1 MKKYP
6 SIEQFRH
13 VIKAVQLQ
21 HDYQGKDEQEDA
33 IYKHI
38 NDYPIL
44 DFHGTVKLH
53 GTNASVVKYKD
64 RVEYQSREN
73 VLSLIKDNAG
83 FCLAMSN
90 KDLDFLFKD
99 VEFQEYIAVYGE
111 WCGMGIQKGVGI
123 SKCPKMFVIFG
134 YKIDGVWVNKIIH
147 DNLQN
152 IYHIE
157 QFPTFDVKIDFNTP
171 QLSQNKLIEL
181 TIEVENECPVA
192 KQLGFPN
199 EIGEGIVF
207 TCSTNPEYKFKSKG
221 EKHSVS
227 KVTTLNAVDTQML
240 EGIVSF
246 VDLAL
251 QEERLLQG
259 IDHLKQENKELS
271 EKSTGDFLRWIVND
285 VIKEEQDTI
294 IKNQFDVK
302 KVNSSISHKA
312 RQWYFNYL
320 NS

>member
-13 VIKAVQLQ
+13 TIKAVQLR
-21 HDYQGKDEQEDA
+21 HDYQGKDENGDA
-33 IYKHI
+33 VYKHLS
-38 NDYPIL
+38 DYPIL

-64 RVEYQSREN
+64 RIEYQSREN
-73 VLSLIKDNAG
+73 VLSLTKDNAG

-99 VEFQEYIAVYGE
+99 VEFEDYIAVYGE
-111 WCGMGIQKGVGI
+111 WCGSGIQKGIGI
-123 SKCPKMFVIFG
+123 SQLPKMFVIFG
-134 YKIDGVWVNKIIH
+134 YKVDGVWVNKIVHNNIES
-147 DNLQN
+147 

-157 QFPTFDVKIDFNTP
+157 QFPTFDVKIDFNNP
-171 QLSQNKLIEL
+171 QLAQNQLIEL
-181 TIEVENECPVA
+181 TIEVENQCPVA
-192 KQLGFPN
+192 KYFGV
-199 EIGEGIVF
+199 EGIGEGIVF

-227 KVTTLNAVDTQML
+227 KVTTLNAVDTEML
-240 EGIVSF
+240 EGIAIF
-246 VDLAL
+246 VNLAL

-259 IDHLKQENKELS
+259 IQHLKDNSKELS
-271 EKSTGDFLRWIVND
+271 EKSTGDFLRWVVND

-302 KVNSSISHKA
+302 KVNSAISHKA

-320 NS
+320 NSF